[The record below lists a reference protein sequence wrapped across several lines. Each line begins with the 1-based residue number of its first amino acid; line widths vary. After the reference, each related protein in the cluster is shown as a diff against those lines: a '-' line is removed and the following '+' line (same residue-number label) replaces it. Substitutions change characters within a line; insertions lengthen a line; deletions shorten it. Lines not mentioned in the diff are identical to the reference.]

1 MSRADGATLPLPL
14 DTDDPV
20 RALGR
25 RIRTLRVA
33 AFLTQEGLARRARLS
48 RDTIARL
55 ESGTA
60 TLRRPRMGTVTALAA
75 GLGVA
80 PEQLLPD
87 PCRLWVEGGRDR
99 HD

>member
-1 MSRADGATLPLPL
+1 MGPADFAMLPVRI
-14 DTDDPV
+14 DTDQPL
-20 RALGR
+20 RALAR
-25 RIRTLRVA
+25 RVRSLRIA
-33 AFLTQEGLARRARLS
+33 AFLTQDGLARRARLS
-48 RDTIARL
+48 RDTIAHL
-55 ESGTA
+55 ESVTP
-60 TLRRPRMGTVTALAA
+60 TLRRPRMSTVTALAT

>member
-33 AFLTQEGLARRARLS
+33 AFPHPGRPRPARTSQPRHHRPS
-48 RDTIARL
+48 RVRHR
-55 ESGTA
+55 
-60 TLRRPRMGTVTALAA
+60 TLRRPRMGTVTALA
-75 GLGVA
+75 LVSGVA

>member
-33 AFLTQEGLARRARLS
+33 AFLTQDGLARRARLS

-55 ESGTA
+55 EFRHRNAPAPAHGHRHRPGRWSR
-60 TLRRPRMGTVTALAA
+60 RRPGAA
-75 GLGVA
+75 
-80 PEQLLPD
+80 PSRPLPA
-87 PCRLWVEGGRDR
+87 VGGGGA
-99 HD
+99 

>member
-1 MSRADGATLPLPL
+1 MSRADGAMLPLPL

-25 RIRTLRVA
+25 RVRTLRVA
-33 AFLTQEGLARRARLS
+33 AFLTQDGLARRCGLS

-55 ESGTA
+55 ESGTPSP
-60 TLRRPRMGTVTALAA
+60 RRPRMRTVTALAA

-80 PEQLLPD
+80 PERLLPD
-87 PCRLWVEGGRDR
+87 PCRLWERDP

>member
-33 AFLTQEGLARRARLS
+33 AFLTQDGLARRAGLS
-48 RDTIARL
+48 RDTIAHL
-55 ESGTA
+55 ESVPP
-60 TLRRPRMGTVTALAA
+60 TLRRPRMSTVTALAT

-87 PCRLWVEGGRDR
+87 PSRLWVEGE
-99 HD
+99 HDPHD